1 MMNKRG
7 RGRPKGES
15 RTREDILEVARRR
28 FLADGYRSVSL
39 RSIAAEA
46 GVDAALIS
54 YFFGSKS
61 GLFGATMRLSVNPAE
76 VIGKAVQGDIAMLP
90 ERLVTALVTTW
101 DDPARGAGLRAMASA
116 AVSEPEVHRL
126 LVEMVEGEFLSR
138 LAEAIGGAD
147 ATRRAGMV
155 MSQALGIIF
164 GRYVIGIEPVAS
176 MPRDEFIARAAPAVR
191 AVLGPV
197 RRPVRTGK
205 VSTA

>member
-1 MMNKRG
+1 MMNKRR
-7 RGRPKGES
+7 RGRPRGET

-39 RSIAAEA
+39 RSIAGEA

-61 GLFGATMRLSVNPAE
+61 GLFGATMQLSVNPAE
-76 VIGKAVQGDIAMLP
+76 VIGQVAQGDLTTMP
-90 ERLVTALVTTW
+90 ERLVAALVTTW
-101 DDPARGAGLRAMASA
+101 DDPERGAGLRAMAVA
-116 AVSEPEVHRL
+116 GVSEPDVQRL
-126 LVEMVEGEFLSR
+126 LREMVEREFLTR

-155 MSQALGIIF
+155 MSQAMGIIF

-176 MPRDEFIARAAPAVR
+176 MPRDEFIARAAPAMR
-191 AVLGPV
+191 AAMLGPG
-197 RRPVRTGK
+197 RRTGR
-205 VSTA
+205 AGPGIG